1 MTCTR
6 FCRYLV
12 LFVVLLVDHN
22 VHSFLLF
29 GLYTMLLSTEPVHCG
44 VLPLQTAYLSV
55 RLQLCGSFKDKKDS

>member
-22 VHSFLLF
+22 VHSFRLYGLF
-29 GLYTMLLSTEPVHCG
+29 TMLSTEPAHCG

-55 RLQLCGSFKDKKDS
+55 TLQLCGGFKGKNH